1 MAVAYKVREA
11 GAEDL
16 PGIVALLAPVE
27 GDQERLRAGQFV
39 VAVEDDGGGII
50 GCGRLKPYRGF
61 VELASIAIA
70 EEWRGQGV
78 GRAIVSQLLAGHKGR
93 VYLMCEDNRLDFFGQ
108 FEFVALRENQ
118 MPAGLRPKWQHYDG
132 QVGHLNLMR
141 RE

>member
-1 MAVAYKVREA
+1 VAVAYQVRAA
-11 GAEDL
+11 GDKDL
-16 PGIVALLAPVE
+16 PGIIALLTPVE
-27 GDQERLRAGQFV
+27 GDQERMRAAQFV
-39 VAVEDDGGGII
+39 VAEDDVAGVI

-70 EEWRGQGV
+70 PEWRGQGV
-78 GRAIVSQLLAGHKGR
+78 GRAIVARLLAARRGR

-108 FEFVALRENQ
+108 FGFAVAPEAQL
-118 MPAGLRPKWQHYDG
+118 PAGLRPKWQHYLG